1 MFKAFPIVLMLGIGV
16 WLPLCAHESH
26 YLSVTSSQNNPSNN
40 SLQDIPYLK
49 LGEALP
55 EELKGGPTLTFKI
68 LLTPNQFMHVSVE
81 QQAINVA
88 LTLRDREGKQLA
100 EMDSPNN
107 TFGPECISFIAGSN
121 GGEISLEVRSTDKS
135 ANPGRIVV
143 LLEQLRDPLAN
154 DRKRV
159 SAERAF
165 MEANHLSD
173 PTPAELQQSKITL
186 GESRQKAIAK
196 FNEALPDWRAAVD
209 SHGEA
214 MTYFRIGSV
223 YKQLGDNKMAL
234 DNFDKGL
241 AIQLEP
247 RDWRLTAGML
257 NDAGVVYESK
267 NQFDRALELLG
278 QAKRLFE
285 AKGDRRGQASAHNNV
300 AHVLGTMGKPS
311 EALKELQQSLLLRQ
325 LEHDQNGEINVLNN
339 MGGIH
344 NLLGDPHLALEH
356 FNHAL
361 GIWRQLGNRNKIPI
375 GLNNTAVM
383 LEKLG
388 EWQKAIDNYNE
399 ALELYRQIGDRSG
412 EADTLDNLGD
422 MYESLGDRNQA
433 LDYYSQALHVV
444 RNFNGNKGTEANV
457 LAHIARLNA
466 SEDKLDEA
474 LKNYNESL
482 SIPQSKRRQAESLTG
497 IGAVYVLKGKFA
509 EALNYYEQALKLRR
523 DAEDSKG
530 QAVTLDRMGQA
541 LFLSGKREQ
550 ALESY
555 KRAVAIWRKVED
567 QLGLASS
574 LEGISLVQ
582 HEAGDLVESLKLTNE
597 AISIVESLRTK
608 VTSHQLRTLYFATKQ
623 NYYEHLID
631 IQMDLYKRT
640 HSPASLAGAIEA
652 SERSRARSLIDAL
665 TEGRIDYDRDSNLEL
680 VRRRR
685 EVQRKI
691 EAKSAALTQMLSGG
705 KSNEQLQL
713 LREDL
718 ARLIAE
724 DTQVWD
730 KIKASNPK
738 YAALVQPQP
747 LTAVQIQGLLDDGT
761 LLLQYALGEKRS
773 YVWAVTSSSL
783 HGFELA
789 RSSEIEAVTQRMT
802 EALTVRNR
810 DVKNEL
816 WPEKQ
821 LRIKNAETQYAE
833 ASVQLSKMVLDPAAS
848 LLGQKRLV
856 VVADGALQSV
866 PFAALPLPG
875 STNAESQVSELSP
888 LISKHEIITL
898 PSASVLALQRRD
910 LAHRKPAPYT
920 VAIVADPVY
929 EQTDDRLVL
938 AGKTRKSA
946 IAKKPKQGE
955 SNASTTSDSPASTN
969 GSASIPNPSAVT
981 PGSNDSSRLA
991 TALRDI
997 GIDGRL
1003 TRLPWSREE
1012 ANAISKLVPRN
1023 ENFTSLGF
1031 KANRQTATSAELS
1044 KYRYIHFATHGIM
1057 DLEHPELSGIV
1068 FSMFD
1073 EKGRPQDGYV
1083 RLHEIYNLN
1092 LPAELVV
1099 LSACQTGVGKQI
1111 RGEGL
1116 IALTR
1121 GFMYAGAKSIVASL
1135 WKVDDAATSQLMAE
1149 FYKQI
1154 FTNKLKPAAALRAA
1168 QLKMSQEKRWR
1179 SPYYWAGFFLQGEWN

>member
-1 MFKAFPIVLMLGIGV
+1 MFKAFPIFLILGLGV
-16 WLPLCAHESH
+16 WLPVCGHELTPHS
-26 YLSVTSSQNNPSNN
+26 SNN
-40 SLQDIPYLK
+40 SLQETPSLK
-49 LGEALP
+49 LGEALDS
-55 EELKGGPTLTFKI
+55 ELQGGQTLTFKI

-107 TFGPECISFIAGSN
+107 TFGPECISFIADSN
-121 GGEISLEVRSTDKS
+121 GGEISLEVRSTDKA

-159 SAERAF
+159 AAERAF

-173 PTPAELQQSKITL
+173 PTPAELQQRKITL
-186 GESRQKAIAK
+186 GESKQKAIAR

-234 DNFDKGL
+234 ENFDKGL
-241 AIQLEP
+241 AIKLEP

-257 NDAGVVYESK
+257 NDSGVVYESK
-267 NQFDRALELLG
+267 NQFERALELLA

-285 AKGDRRGQASAHNNV
+285 ANGDRRGQASAYNNV
-300 AHVLGTMGKPS
+300 AHVLGTMGKPG
-311 EALKELQQSLLLRQ
+311 EALKELQQALLLRQ
-325 LEHDQNGEINVLNN
+325 LEHDQNGEINVLNT

-356 FNHAL
+356 FTHAL
-361 GIWRQLGNRNKIPI
+361 EIWKQLGNRNKIPT
-375 GLNNTAVM
+375 GFNNTAVM

-399 ALELYRQIGDRSG
+399 ALDGYRQIGDRSG

-422 MYESLGDRNQA
+422 MYESLGDRRQA

-444 RNFNGNKGTEANV
+444 RNFVGSKGTEANV
-457 LAHIARLNA
+457 LAHMARLNA

-497 IGAVYVLKGKFA
+497 VGAVYVLKSNFA
-509 EALNYYEQALKLRR
+509 EALNYYERALKLRR
-523 DAEDSKG
+523 ETEDSKG
-530 QAVTLDRMGQA
+530 EAVTLDRMGQA
-541 LFLSGKREQ
+541 LFLSGKRDE
-550 ALESY
+550 ALENY
-555 KRAVAIWRKVED
+555 RRAVLIWRKVED

-582 HEAGDLVESLKLTNE
+582 HEAGNLAESLKLTNE

-608 VTSHQLRTLYFATKQ
+608 VTNHQLRTSYFASKQ

-631 IQMDLYKRT
+631 IQMDLYRKS
-640 HSPASLAGAIEA
+640 HSSDSVAGAIEA
-652 SERSRARSLIDAL
+652 SERSRARSLIDTL
-665 TEGRIDYDRDSNLEL
+665 TEGRIDFARDSNAEL
-680 VRRRR
+680 LHRRR

-691 EAKSAALTQMLSGG
+691 EAKSAALTQMLNGAPN
-705 KSNEQLQL
+705 KEQLQL

-718 ARLIAE
+718 ARLVAE
-724 DTQVWD
+724 DTQAWD

-738 YAALVQPQP
+738 YAALVQPAP
-747 LTAVQIQGLLDDGT
+747 LTAAQIQQLLDDGT

-789 RSSEIEAVTQRMT
+789 GSSEIEAVAQRMT

-810 DVKNEL
+810 DIKNEISAD
-816 WPEKQ
+816 KQ

-833 ASVQLSKMVLDPAAS
+833 ASVQLSKMVLDPVTS

-866 PFAALPLPG
+866 PFAALPLPA
-875 STNAESQVSELSP
+875 STNAESQVSESSP

-898 PSASVLALQRRD
+898 PSASVLALQRRE
-910 LAHRKPAPYT
+910 LANRKPAPYT
-920 VAIVADPVY
+920 IAIVADPVY
-929 EQTDDRLVL
+929 EQTDSRLVL
-938 AGKTRKSA
+938 AGKTQKSS
-946 IAKKPKQGE
+946 GE
-955 SNASTTSDSPASTN
+955 KVSTLPTSTN
-969 GSASIPNPSAVT
+969 GSASTPAVT
-981 PGSNDSSRLA
+981 ANESSRLA
-991 TALRDI
+991 TALRDM
-997 GIDGRL
+997 GADGKL
-1003 TRLPWSREE
+1003 SRLPWSGEE
-1012 ANAISKLVPRN
+1012 AKAIAKLVPPN
-1023 ENFTSLGF
+1023 ENLTSLGF

-1044 KYRYIHFATHGIM
+1044 KYRFIHFATHGIM

-1111 RGEGL
+1111 KGEGL

-1121 GFMYAGAKSIVASL
+1121 GFMYAGAKSIVASM

-1154 FTNKLKPAAALRAA
+1154 FTNKLRPAAALRAA

>member
-1 MFKAFPIVLMLGIGV
+1 MFKAFPIFLILGLGV
-16 WLPLCAHESH
+16 WLPLCGHELTPRSSISSLQETQ
-26 YLSVTSSQNNPSNN
+26 YLSLGKALDNE
-40 SLQDIPYLK
+40 LQ
-49 LGEALP
+49 
-55 EELKGGPTLTFKI
+55 GGKTLTFKI

-88 LTLRDREGKQLA
+88 LTLRDREGKLLA

-107 TFGPECISFIAGSN
+107 TFGPECISFIADSN
-121 GGEISLEVRSTDKS
+121 GGEISLEVRSTDKA
-135 ANPGRIVV
+135 ANPGRLVV
-143 LLEQLRDPLAN
+143 LLEELRPSLAN
-154 DRKRV
+154 DHKRV

-186 GESRQKAIAK
+186 GESRQKAIAR
-196 FNEALPDWRAAVD
+196 FNEALPDWRAAAD
-209 SHGEA
+209 RHGEA

-234 DNFDKGL
+234 ENFDKGL
-241 AIQLEP
+241 AIPLEP

-257 NDAGVVYESK
+257 NDSGVVYESK

-285 AKGDRRGQASAHNNV
+285 ANGDRRGKASAHNNV
-300 AHVLGTMGKPS
+300 AHVLGNMSKPS
-311 EALKELQQSLLLRQ
+311 EALKELQQALLLRQ

-339 MGGIH
+339 MGGIYD
-344 NLLGDPHLALEH
+344 LLGDPHLALEH

-361 GIWRQLGNRNKIPI
+361 EIWKQLGNRNKIPS
-375 GLNNTAVM
+375 GFNNTAVM

-388 EWQKAIDNYNE
+388 ELQKAIDNYNV
-399 ALELYRQIGDRSG
+399 ALDGYREIGDRGG

-422 MYESLGDRNQA
+422 MYESLGDRSQA
-433 LDYYSQALHVV
+433 LEYYSQALQLV
-444 RNFNGNKGTEANV
+444 RNFAGSKGTEANV
-457 LAHIARLNA
+457 LAHMARLNA
-466 SEDKLDEA
+466 SENKLDEA

-497 IGAVYVLKGKFA
+497 IGTVYVLKGNFA
-509 EALNYYEQALKLRR
+509 EALNYYERALTLRR
-523 DAEDSKG
+523 EAEDSKG
-530 QAVTLDRMGQA
+530 EAVTLDRMGQA
-541 LFLSGKREQ
+541 LFLSGKRDE

-555 KRAVAIWRKVED
+555 KRAVTIWRKVED

-582 HEAGDLVESLKLTNE
+582 HQAGNLAESLKLTNE

-608 VTSHQLRTLYFATKQ
+608 VTNHQLRTSYFASKQ

-631 IQMDLYKRT
+631 IHMGLYKRT
-640 HSPASLAGAIEA
+640 QSPDALAGAIEA
-652 SERSRARSLIDAL
+652 SERSRARSLIDTL
-665 TEGRIDYDRDSNLEL
+665 TEGRIDFARDSDAEL
-680 VRRRR
+680 LHRRR

-691 EAKSAALTQMLSGG
+691 QAKSVALTRMLTGG
-705 KSNEQLQL
+705 PGNEQLQL

-747 LTAVQIQGLLDDGT
+747 LTAGQIQQLLNDDT

-773 YVWAVTSSSL
+773 YVWAVTSTSL
-783 HGFELA
+783 YGFELA
-789 RSSEIEAVTQRMT
+789 RSSEIEAVAQRMT
-802 EALTVRNR
+802 EALTIRNR
-810 DVKNEL
+810 EVKNEL

-821 LRIKNAETQYAE
+821 LRLKNAETQYAE
-833 ASVQLSKMVLDPAAS
+833 ASVQLSKMVLDPVAS

-875 STNAESQVSELSP
+875 STNAESQVSESIP
-888 LISKHEIITL
+888 LISKHEIIAL

-910 LAHRKPAPYT
+910 LANRKPAPYT

-929 EQTDDRLVL
+929 EQTDSRLLL
-938 AGKTRKSA
+938 AEKTRKS
-946 IAKKPKQGE
+946 KKGPGEGAPKQSE
-955 SNASTTSDSPASTN
+955 PYASTTSNLPASTN
-969 GSASIPNPSAVT
+969 GSASIPNSSAVT
-981 PGSNDSSRLA
+981 ADHKEISRLT
-991 TALRDI
+991 TALRDM
-997 GIDGRL
+997 GIDGKL
-1003 TRLPWSREE
+1003 TRLQWSGEE
-1012 ANAISKLVPRN
+1012 AQAISKLVPRN

-1031 KANRQTATSAELS
+1031 KANRQTVTSAELS

-1111 RGEGL
+1111 KGEGL

-1168 QLKMSQEKRWR
+1168 QLKMAQERRWR